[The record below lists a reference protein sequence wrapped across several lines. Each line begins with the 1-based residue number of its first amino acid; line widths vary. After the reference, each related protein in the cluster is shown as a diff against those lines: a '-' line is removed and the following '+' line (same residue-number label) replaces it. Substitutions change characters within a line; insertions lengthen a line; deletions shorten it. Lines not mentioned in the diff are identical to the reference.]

1 MSADHL
7 GTFLLINLYVKR
19 ADRMKLREDLS
30 SEIIR
35 EGVDYCDAPTKIEI
49 KSSQK

>member
-35 EGVDYCDAPTKIEI
+35 EGVGYCDAQRKM
-49 KSSQK
+49 K